1 MDAINLFLKYAALTY
16 ISIKICLQILEQKF
30 SVTVIMRNSE
40 LTLAHLVTHKHKII
54 VGGYQFLP
62 MEGLDDYLQ

>member
-54 VGGYQFLP
+54 VGGY
-62 MEGLDDYLQ
+62 